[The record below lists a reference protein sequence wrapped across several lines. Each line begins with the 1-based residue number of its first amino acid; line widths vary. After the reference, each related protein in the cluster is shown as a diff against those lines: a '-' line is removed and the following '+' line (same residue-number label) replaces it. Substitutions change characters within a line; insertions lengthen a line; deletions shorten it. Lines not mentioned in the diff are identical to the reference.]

1 MIGQVFKYEYRYPLN
16 QFNNDDTHSSNNCWN
31 YILLG
36 YLLPAWC
43 LSWLSV
49 YTNPLDSGDK
59 LTRSWTAIP
68 GMVPAVFLLLT
79 TGIFLGE
86 VLVLTILFLSLSV
99 HILRENLPLQK
110 VEA

>member
-1 MIGQVFKYEYRYPLN
+1 MALLIGLALIW
-16 QFNNDDTHSSNNCWN
+16 H
-31 YILLG
+31 
-36 YLLPAWC
+36 
-43 LSWLSV
+43 SV
-49 YTNPLDSGDK
+49 YTNPLDTGNK
-59 LTRSWTAIP
+59 LTLSRMAIP